1 MWYHYDMSKGK
12 SWFGLFGMLILLA
25 SCAIPSAPTGGPRD
39 TQPPQLV
46 EVSPQ
51 PGSVNVETQSFDF
64 TFNEYVDRAS
74 FEQALTIEPRFEASF
89 STDWKRQRVTVR
101 FEEPLPENRTMIFT
115 IGTELRDT
123 RGNKLK
129 APIQI
134 PISTGPEIDQGVWL

>member
-12 SWFGLFGMLILLA
+12 LWFGLFGMLILLA

-74 FEQALTIEPRFEASF
+74 FEQA
-89 STDWKRQRVTVR
+89 
-101 FEEPLPENRTMIFT
+101 
-115 IGTELRDT
+115 
-123 RGNKLK
+123 
-129 APIQI
+129 
-134 PISTGPEIDQGVWL
+134 